1 MVILLLNFIFQVC
14 GCCGLL
20 CSATEHDQSEGKP
33 LPDVLHQCTGGH
45 GCLHCSGLHCQKVG
59 CCLLNFLTW
68 KTLGY
73 LLCTGIRIEFF
84 YDEFWK
90 QDLILL
96 TFWIFPH
103 SCRCQRR
110 IPLLVF
116 FVIGGVACIIAGIIP
131 FICKTTNC
139 TYFSFT
145 NTSIIIYI
153 GYKFIVVLSFHFFG
167 VFFMLLK
174 VWKFSLAKHLILQ
187 WKTRICE
194 GRLSRLLPLLE
205 NLEPVEYL
213 VWPSFTLLSYIQQ
226 SLGKWCHSHSY
237 L

>member
-45 GCLHCSGLHCQKVG
+45 GCLHCSGFHCHKV
-59 CCLLNFLTW
+59 CCCFLTW
-68 KTLGY
+68 KILGY
-73 LLCTGIRIEFF
+73 LLCTGSWINFF
-84 YDEFWK
+84 LLWVLEARFD
-90 QDLILL
+90 LL
-96 TFWIFPH
+96 TIWIFPH

-145 NTSIIIYI
+145 NTCTSIIIYI
-153 GYKFIVVLSFHFFG
+153 GYIFIVVILFQFFWGFFHVAKSLEISF
-167 VFFMLLK
+167 
-174 VWKFSLAKHLILQ
+174 S
-187 WKTRICE
+187 
-194 GRLSRLLPLLE
+194 
-205 NLEPVEYL
+205 
-213 VWPSFTLLSYIQQ
+213 
-226 SLGKWCHSHSY
+226 
-237 L
+237 

>member
-45 GCLHCSGLHCQKVG
+45 GCLYCSGLHCQKVC

-73 LLCTGIRIEFF
+73 LLCTGFLDRIFLRRVLEARF
-84 YDEFWK
+84 DSV
-90 QDLILL
+90 DILD
-96 TFWIFPH
+96 IPH

-145 NTSIIIYI
+145 NASIIIYI
-153 GYKFIVVLSFHFFG
+153 GYIFIVVILFQFFG
-167 VFFMLLK
+167 VFFHVAKSLEIF
-174 VWKFSLAKHLILQ
+174 FS
-187 WKTRICE
+187 
-194 GRLSRLLPLLE
+194 
-205 NLEPVEYL
+205 
-213 VWPSFTLLSYIQQ
+213 
-226 SLGKWCHSHSY
+226 
-237 L
+237 